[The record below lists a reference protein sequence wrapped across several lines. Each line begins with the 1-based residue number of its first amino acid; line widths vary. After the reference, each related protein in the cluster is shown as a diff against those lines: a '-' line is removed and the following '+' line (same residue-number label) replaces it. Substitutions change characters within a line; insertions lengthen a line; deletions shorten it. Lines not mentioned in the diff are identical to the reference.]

1 MIGFAIVFVGGMVA
15 ETFLGWG
22 KQIRGWAEKQLNK

>member
-1 MIGFAIVFVGGMVA
+1 MLGTIIVFVGGMVA

-22 KQIRGWAEKQLNK
+22 AKIVAYAKTL

>member
-1 MIGFAIVFVGGMVA
+1 MGTVILLLIGMVL

-22 KQIRGWAEKQLNK
+22 AKIVQFVKEKLR

>member
-1 MIGFAIVFVGGMVA
+1 MGLIIALVLGMVL

-22 KQIRGWAEKQLNK
+22 AKIVAFVKEKTK

>member
-1 MIGFAIVFVGGMVA
+1 MGSLLLIVAGMVL

-22 KQIRGWAEKQLNK
+22 AKIVQFIKSKM

>member
-1 MIGFAIVFVGGMVA
+1 MEVILLLLAGMVL

-22 KQIRGWAEKQLNK
+22 AKIVKFVKSKTQ

>member
-1 MIGFAIVFVGGMVA
+1 MGVILLLIAGMVL

-22 KQIRGWAEKQLNK
+22 AKIVNFVKKQLNKQ

>member
-1 MIGFAIVFVGGMVA
+1 MGILVLILAGMVL

-22 KQIRGWAEKQLNK
+22 AKIVAWAKEKFK

>member
-1 MIGFAIVFVGGMVA
+1 MISTAICVVGGMVL

-22 KQIRGWAEKQLNK
+22 AKIVAWAKTL

>member
-1 MIGFAIVFVGGMVA
+1 MLGFAIVFVGGMVA

-22 KQIRGWAEKQLNK
+22 AKIVAWAKTL

>member
-1 MIGFAIVFVGGMVA
+1 MLSTIISIVIGMVL

-22 KQIRGWAEKQLNK
+22 AKIVAWVKTINWS

>member
-1 MIGFAIVFVGGMVA
+1 MGIAILLVTGMVL

-22 KQIRGWAEKQLNK
+22 AKIVEFTKSKLK